1 MRLFSADPNV
11 PGVFA
16 VGQMATGVFVLA
28 QFGTGIF
35 VVAQF
40 GRGVFV
46 LAQFAVGFVA
56 VGQFAAG
63 IISTGGMGAVGGR
76 SFFGLPM
83 FALLPR
89 FRWPR
94 ETTSPLATETTLA
107 ALTSGEVDEGFV
119 RVHVAREAGRLV
131 ARTGES
137 GGKDLL
143 VAELDAA
150 VVRALGDEVDA
161 GRKEALVGLLAEEHR
176 SDEGTSFRDAPAVTR
191 VLSAQTVEAIL
202 PPVWRTPFLG
212 ASEANAEK
220 VMSAAEACGRL
231 TLWLG
236 VCVGW
241 WLGVGQAL
249 VAMFR

>member
-1 MRLFSADPNV
+1 MQLFSSDPNV

-28 QFGTGIF
+28 QFGTGVF

-46 LAQFAVGFVA
+46 LGQFAVGFVA

-63 IISTGGMGAVGGR
+63 IISTGGMGAIGGR

-83 FALLPR
+83 LALLPR
-89 FRWPR
+89 LRWPFAPQ
-94 ETTSPLATETTLA
+94 TPLPTETTLA
-107 ALTSGEVDEGFV
+107 ALTSGEVEEGFV
-119 RVHVAREAGRLV
+119 RVRVAREAGRLV
-131 ARTGES
+131 ARTSES
-137 GGKDLL
+137 GGKELL
-143 VAELDAA
+143 AAELDAA
-150 VVRALGDEVDA
+150 VVRALGDEADA
-161 GRKEALVGLLAEEHR
+161 GRGEALVGVLAETR
-176 SDEGTSFRDAPAVTR
+176 RADDGAGFRDAPPLTR
-191 VLSAQTVEAIL
+191 HLSVQTVQAIL

-212 ASEANAEK
+212 ASNANAEQE
-220 VMSAAEACGRL
+220 MSVAEACGRL

-236 VCVGW
+236 LCVGW